1 VSRHPPHRDL
11 PGVQMSAAQT
21 GEARPSRGGRRW
33 GFRCAAVLL
42 GLSVFPLVELL
53 CVCCGWGVRHD
64 VDDPFVGF
72 SAVYPLFVQNASGTH
87 WEIPKSR
94 RKFFKP
100 ESFPVAKAGGRRVFC
115 FGGSTVQGRPFA
127 TETSFTSWLEIALN
141 CATPEQDWRV
151 INCGGVSYASYRL
164 VPIVE
169 ECLRYDPDLFV
180 ICSGHNEFLEER
192 TYAHVK
198 NAPAWLSTTQQLLS
212 QTRVVTL
219 MRSALQ
225 PESSPEARPRRDVLQ
240 AEVDALLDYRGGIR
254 AYHRDLEW
262 KRGVVRHYE
271 YNVRRM
277 IDIARAHGVPVLL
290 VQPPS
295 NLSDCP
301 PFKSSSGS
309 DCAQADL
316 TRRDAWLV
324 KARAAQRTDVKQAI
338 RCFQNALAI
347 DDQFA
352 IVWYELGK
360 CYEALPDVERARQA
374 FLQARE
380 QDICPLRMIAPL
392 ETALQRVADDTDT
405 PLINAHVLLER
416 QVSSGILGDFLL
428 VDHIHPSIR
437 GHQMI
442 AERLTSSVLERLAL
456 KPSAG
461 WRQRANAQWKRRFES
476 LDAMYFLHG
485 KRTLE
490 ALRAWTTG
498 RADGPPIESR
508 SAAAG
513 SPPPDSPTIRP

>member
-1 VSRHPPHRDL
+1 
-11 PGVQMSAAQT
+11 M
-21 GEARPSRGGRRW
+21 
-33 GFRCAAVLL
+33 
-42 GLSVFPLVELL
+42 
-53 CVCCGWGVRHD
+53 
-64 VDDPFVGF
+64 
-72 SAVYPLFVQNASGTH
+72 QNAAGTH

-100 ESFPVAKAGGRRVFC
+100 ESFPVAKDGVRRVFC

-169 ECLRYDPDLFV
+169 ECLRYDPDVFV
-180 ICSGHNEFLEER
+180 ICTGHNEFLEER

-198 NAPAWLSTTQQLLS
+198 FAPTWLSTTQHLLS
-212 QTRVVTL
+212 QSRVVTL
-219 MRSALQ
+219 VRSAIRR
-225 PESSPEARPRRDVLQ
+225 ESSPDAQPRRDVLQ

-254 AYHRDLEW
+254 AYQRDLEW

-309 DCAQADL
+309 DCADADRA
-316 TRRDAWLV
+316 RRDAWLV
-324 KARAAQRTDVKQAI
+324 QARAAQRADVKQAT
-338 RCFQNALAI
+338 RCFENALEI
-347 DDQFA
+347 DDQYA

-360 CYEALPDVERARQA
+360 CYEALHDADRARQA

-392 ETALQRVADDTDT
+392 ETALQRVARDTET
-405 PLINAHVLLER
+405 PLVNAHAVLER
-416 QVSSGILGDFLL
+416 QVPDGILGDFLL

-442 AERLTSSVLERLAL
+442 AERLASVVMELVDLT
-456 KPSAG
+456 PSAD
-461 WRQRANAQWKRRFES
+461 WRQQAHAQWKRRFES

-490 ALRAWTTG
+490 ALRAWTKG

-508 SAAAG
+508 SAPEP
-513 SPPPDSPTIRP
+513 SRPPDAQTTRP

>member
-1 VSRHPPHRDL
+1 MR
-11 PGVQMSAAQT
+11 AAQT
-21 GEARPSRGGRRW
+21 HNVRPLSGGRRW

-42 GLSVFPLVELL
+42 GLSVFPLAELV
-53 CVCCGWGVRHD
+53 CACCGWGVHHE

-72 SAVYPLFVQNASGTH
+72 SDVYPLFVRNSETAH

-100 ESFPVAKAGGRRVFC
+100 ESFPVDKGGRRRVFC

-141 CATPEQDWRV
+141 CATPKQSWRV

-169 ECLRYDPDLFV
+169 ECLQYDPDLFV
-180 ICSGHNEFLEER
+180 ICTGHNEFLEER

-198 NAPAWLSTTQQLLS
+198 YASGWLNAAQRALAQS
-212 QTRVVTL
+212 RCVTV
-219 MRSALQ
+219 MRGAIR
-225 PESSPEARPRRDVLQ
+225 PESAEDTQLDRDVLR

-254 AYHRDLEW
+254 AYQRDLKW
-262 KRGVVRHYE
+262 RRGVVQHYE
-271 YNVRRM
+271 YNLRRM
-277 IDIARAHGVPVLL
+277 IAIAQHHGIPVLL

-295 NLSDCP
+295 NLGDCP
-301 PFKSSSGS
+301 PFKSLSGS
-309 DCAQADL
+309 ACSAADRA
-316 TRRDAWLV
+316 RRDAWLNR
-324 KARAAQRTDVKQAI
+324 ARNAQRSDVAQAVS
-338 RCFQNALAI
+338 CFEQALAI
-347 DDQFA
+347 DDQLA

-360 CYEALPDVERARQA
+360 CYETMHNRDRARQA

-392 ETALQRVADDTDT
+392 EQALQRVARETRT
-405 PLINAHVLLER
+405 PLVDAHALLEQ
-416 QVSSGILGDFLL
+416 QVPGGILGDYLL

-437 GHQMI
+437 GHQLI
-442 AERLTSSVLERLAL
+442 AERLTNQVLERMGLEA
-456 KPSAG
+456 ATA
-461 WRQRANAQWKRRFES
+461 WRERAHAQWQLRFDT

-490 ALRAWTTG
+490 ALREWTKG

-508 SAAAG
+508 LDQPTRAG
-513 SPPPDSPTIRP
+513 TTQP